1 MKRLSGFS
9 RPVPRSA
16 FTLLEVLVALGLS
29 LVLLSAV
36 FASLSL
42 YWKYSTAGKDEI
54 ERLQIARALLRQI
67 EIDLR
72 SVVFQ
77 APTSSTP
84 SASSSSSSSA
94 GASSSSGGTSGSGSS
109 GSGSSTGATT
119 SGSSSSS
126 STTASTTTPD
136 SALTTTTSGLFG
148 NSNTIMMHVSR
159 PSRTETYAAFADN
172 RAAGGRMSDLQSVA
186 YFVGGQG
193 GGALAGAVASPGLAR
208 MAGDRLLMQTADQ
221 QGNAA
226 LMAANTQVLAP
237 EVQSITFYY
246 FDGTTWLS
254 AWDSTSLNGLPK
266 AVEIV
271 LELAPAPGAAA
282 KPPLATVA
290 TTAEESSVYRVVVVL
305 PAGKPTITTAQ

>member
-1 MKRLSGFS
+1 MQRSG
-9 RPVPRSA
+9 

-67 EIDLR
+67 ETDLR

-77 APTSSTP
+77 AATSSTP
-84 SASSSSSSSA
+84 SASSSSSSS
-94 GASSSSGGTSGSGSS
+94 SSSNGGTAGSGSS
-109 GSGSSTGATT
+109 GSSSSTGGT
-119 SGSSSSS
+119 SSGGSSSS

-136 SALTTTTSGLFG
+136 SALTTTSSGLFG
-148 NSNTIMMHVSR
+148 NANTIMMHVSR

-172 RAAGGRMSDLQSVA
+172 RATGGRMSDLQSVA

-237 EVQSITFYY
+237 EVQSIAFYY

-254 AWDSTSLNGLPK
+254 AWDSVSLNGLPK

-271 LELAPAPGAAA
+271 LELAPSPGAAA
-282 KPPLATVA
+282 KPRPTTVA
-290 TTAEESSVYRVVVVL
+290 ATAEETSVYRLVVVL